1 MTYNSIGRTGVKVS
15 PLCFGTMTFGAT
27 SDEETSANIYKK
39 VRDAGINFFDCANI
53 YAGGKSEEILGDLIY
68 GEREQLI
75 ITSKVFESMSSD
87 INDRGSSRR
96 NIVKACEQSL
106 KRLKTDYLDFYFLHH
121 FDPEVPIEESL
132 KALDDLVRH
141 GMILY
146 PAVSNWAAWQIAK
159 AAGLSAKHELARF
172 ELIQPM
178 YNLLKRQAEVEI
190 LPMALSEEIGVIPYN
205 PMGAGLLTGKYNSKN
220 KPKDARITVN
230 PMYRKRYGDTSYLP
244 IAKSFS
250 KYAKDKGLDPAMLAI
265 AWVKAHP
272 AVTAPIFGARK
283 VEQLDAPLKALTY
296 KMSQK
301 MYAEISALSP
311 EPPLAND
318 RSEEKQA

>member
-1 MTYNSIGRTGVKVS
+1 MNYQQIGRTGVKVS
-15 PLCFGTMTFGAT
+15 PLCFGTMTFGDSA
-27 SDEETSANIYKK
+27 DENTSAEIYQK
-39 VRDAGINFFDCANI
+39 VRDAGINFFDCANV
-53 YAGGKSEEILGDLIY
+53 YAGGQSEEILGNLMY
-68 GEREQLI
+68 GERDKLI
-75 ITSKVFESMSSD
+75 ITSKVHGAMSND
-87 INDRGSSRR
+87 INDRGLSRR

-106 KRLKTDYLDFYFLHH
+106 KRLKTDYLDFYFLHQ

-159 AAGLSAKHELARF
+159 AAGISAKQELARF

-190 LPMALSEEIGVIPYN
+190 LPMALSEEIGVVPYN
-205 PMGAGLLTGKYNSKN
+205 PMGAGMLTGKYNSKN

-230 PMYRKRYGDTSYLP
+230 AMYAKRYSDASYLTT
-244 IAKSFS
+244 AKAFT
-250 KYAKDKGLDPAMLAI
+250 KYAKEKGLEPAMLAV

-272 AVTAPIFGARK
+272 AITAPIFGARK
-283 VEQLDAPLKALTY
+283 VEQLAAPLKALNY

-301 MYAEISALSP
+301 MYTEIAALSP
-311 EPPLAND
+311 QPPLAND
-318 RSEEKQA
+318 RSEER

>member
-1 MTYNSIGRTGVKVS
+1 MNYQQIGRTGVKVS
-15 PLCFGTMTFGAT
+15 PLCFGTMTFGDSA
-27 SDEETSANIYKK
+27 DENTSAEIYQK
-39 VRDAGINFFDCANI
+39 VRDAGINFFDCANV
-53 YAGGKSEEILGDLIY
+53 YAGGQSEEILGNLMY
-68 GEREQLI
+68 GERDKLI
-75 ITSKVFESMSSD
+75 ITSKVHGAMSND
-87 INDRGSSRR
+87 INDRGLSRR

-106 KRLKTDYLDFYFLHH
+106 KRLKTDYLDFYFLHQ

-159 AAGLSAKHELARF
+159 AAGISAKQELARF

-190 LPMALSEEIGVIPYN
+190 LPMALSEEIGVVPYN
-205 PMGAGLLTGKYNSKN
+205 PMGAGMLTGKYNSKN

-230 PMYRKRYGDTSYLP
+230 AMYAKRYSDASYLTT
-244 IAKSFS
+244 AKAFT
-250 KYAKDKGLDPAMLAI
+250 KYAKEKGLEPAMLAV

-272 AVTAPIFGARK
+272 AITAPIFGARK
-283 VEQLDAPLKALTY
+283 VEQLAAPLKALNY

-301 MYAEISALSP
+301 MYNEIAALSP
-311 EPPLAND
+311 QPPLAND
-318 RSEEKQA
+318 RSEER

>member
-1 MTYNSIGRTGVKVS
+1 MTYTSIGRTGVKVS
-15 PLCFGTMTFGAT
+15 PLCFGTMTFGDT
-27 SDEETSANIYKK
+27 TDEETSAEIYQK
-39 VRDAGINFFDCANI
+39 VRNAGINFFDCANV
-53 YAGGKSEEILGDLIY
+53 YAGGKSEEILGNLIY

-75 ITSKVFESMSSD
+75 ITSKVHGAMSND
-87 INDRGSSRR
+87 INDRGLSRK

-106 KRLKTDYLDFYFLHH
+106 KRLKTDYLDFYFLHQ

-146 PAVSNWAAWQIAK
+146 PAVSNWAAWQIVK
-159 AAGLSAKHELARF
+159 ATGISAKRELARF

-190 LPMALSEEIGVIPYN
+190 LPMALSEEIGVVPYN
-205 PMGAGLLTGKYNSKN
+205 PMAAGMLTGKYNSKN

-230 PMYRKRYGDTSYLP
+230 LMYAKRYSEASYLTT
-244 IAKSFS
+244 AKAFT
-250 KYAKDKGLDPAMLAI
+250 KYAKEKGVEPAMLAV

-283 VEQLDAPLKALTY
+283 VEQLDAPLKALNF

-301 MYAEISALSP
+301 MYDEIAALSP
-311 EPPLAND
+311 EPPLAHD
-318 RSEEKQA
+318 RSEER